1 MTHLFNHADSDMA
14 RREFTHFE
22 AVSAMVPVEGGGY
35 NAAIAV
41 KALGMGGAPRFHKVL
56 DGQVFKGAVA
66 AAQNATPE
74 TKNNLT
80 HETGDQKHM
89 TKEEQK
95 PSVIKTEKP

>member
-1 MTHLFNHADSDMA
+1 MTPLFNHADSNMA

-41 KALGMGGAPRFHKVL
+41 KALAMGGAPRFHKVL

-66 AAQNATPE
+66 ADEAATAE
-74 TKNNLT
+74 LQRLQ
-80 HETGDQKHM
+80 GVS
-89 TKEEQK
+89 EEGEL
-95 PSVIKTEKP
+95 IW